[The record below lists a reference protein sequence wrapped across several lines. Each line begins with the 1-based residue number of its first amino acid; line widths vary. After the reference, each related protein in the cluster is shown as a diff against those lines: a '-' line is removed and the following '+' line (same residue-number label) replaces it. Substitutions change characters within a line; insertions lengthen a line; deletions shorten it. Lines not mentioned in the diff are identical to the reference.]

1 MLQSFFYNL
10 NKIAWT
16 TMSTPPPPKKPTG
29 LFGPGQV
36 QDHPY
41 AYKSGQIV
49 LNIRLTPGASGVNKG
64 CYVSISVTKPAVN
77 EEANEE
83 LIIFLAKKLGLPK
96 SAICLG
102 RGHHSRFN
110 QVKIDGKVD
119 EKKVKDFYINF

>member
-1 MLQSFFYNL
+1 
-10 NKIAWT
+10 
-16 TMSTPPPPKKPTG
+16 MSTPPPPKKPTG

-49 LNIRLTPGASGVNKG
+49 LNIRLTPGASGVNKITGLYHDDKG

-102 RGHHSRFN
+102 RGHHSRFK

-119 EKKVKDFYINF
+119 EKKVKDLYINF